1 MSERFVK
8 GDADLSH
15 GVDPQESSEVISDRT
30 YVMYHGTTRRN
41 AESIQ
46 VGGFRPS
53 PHGTL
58 GTGVYLS
65 RDHQKASCYPMGH
78 PNCDKVVIK
87 VLVDVG
93 KAIAIR
99 HHNHPLRT
107 TWYRNGYDSAWV
119 PKLPWLGTMEENCIW
134 DPRRIRILQVIKHCE
149 LRKPCRSAA
158 DGEILKTS
166 D

>member
-1 MSERFVK
+1 MSERYVK

-53 PHGTL
+53 SDGTL

-65 RDHQKASCYPMGH
+65 RDHQKASRYPTGQ
-78 PNCDKVVIK
+78 PNRDKVVIK
-87 VLVDVG
+87 VLVDVD
-93 KAIAIR
+93 
-99 HHNHPLRT
+99 L
-107 TWYRNGYDSAWV
+107 V
-119 PKLPWLGTMEENCIW
+119 PQRL
-134 DPRRIRILQVIKHCE
+134 
-149 LRKPCRSAA
+149 
-158 DGEILKTS
+158 
-166 D
+166 